1 MWSKRPPQEP
11 YPVAGRILNRHKR
24 PPPKHK
30 WWQRLRSRLAKLF
43 IPAVLIALAFI
54 VLFVANQ
61 LGLL

>member
-1 MWSKRPPQEP
+1 MWNKKPPLHD

-24 PPPKHK
+24 GHPKLK
-30 WWQRLRSRLAKLF
+30 IWQRLKSSLSKLF

-54 VLFVANQ
+54 VLFTANQ